1 MYGKYPLLGF
11 KRMSYA
17 LKSRRGTY
25 QVTGK
30 TWHLGSASLFYF
42 CQSPASDLNVV
53 TMEREVQGDCDVRNL
68 RELICD
74 LRFHFPKA
82 ALPTR
87 SPSPLDK
94 LELFIADPAR
104 TSEAWEVLS
113 TEGSQI
119 DPGHQD
125 VRRGCWRGP
134 QHSCWTSSRAAGL
147 FLPLHLTGPFQHPQ
161 GSLWSPIT
169 TQPSAAG
176 LVIHSLW
183 KKKIPTASSLNNNRK
198 RIFAFIPPG

>member
-1 MYGKYPLLGF
+1 
-11 KRMSYA
+11 MSYA

-53 TMEREVQGDCDVRNL
+53 TMEREVQGDRDVRNL

-104 TSEAWEVLS
+104 ASEAWEVLIGRVPDRPWS
-113 TEGSQI
+113 
-119 DPGHQD
+119 PRCKAR
-125 VRRGCWRGP
+125 V
-134 QHSCWTSSRAAGL
+134 
-147 FLPLHLTGPFQHPQ
+147 LTGSTAQLLDLQQSCRAVPTPAPNRT
-161 GSLWSPIT
+161 LPA
-169 TQPSAAG
+169 PSG
-176 LVIHSLW
+176 LPVESHHHTAIGGRPCHSLTVE
-183 KKKIPTASSLNNNRK
+183 KKNSYSFFFKQ
-198 RIFAFIPPG
+198 